1 MLKQNAGLKSDLPI
15 QTQMPMLNNGDSGTK
30 GRVDY
35 RPEAVVGPELGKGE
49 RKGKNI

>member
-15 QTQMPMLNNGDSGTK
+15 QTQMTMLNNGDSGIK
-30 GRVDY
+30 RRV
-35 RPEAVVGPELGKGE
+35 VVGPELGKGE